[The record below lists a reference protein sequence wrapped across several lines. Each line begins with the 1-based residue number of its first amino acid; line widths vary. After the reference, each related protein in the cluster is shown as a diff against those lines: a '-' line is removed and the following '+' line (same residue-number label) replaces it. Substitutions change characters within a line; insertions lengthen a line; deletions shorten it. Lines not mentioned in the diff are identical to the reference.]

1 MKIICYGELMIDMI
15 AQDNQPIC
23 EATSFCKHAGGA
35 AANVAAQISKLG
47 GQVCFLGKL
56 GDDEFGHFLMQNLR
70 THGVD
75 TQGVVVDPVR
85 RTTVAFIGLDR
96 QGIPSY
102 LFYRAGGA
110 SESITSQDI
119 DVAYLKQADIV
130 YSSSLMLTAPQV
142 RETTKWIF
150 RTCREQGVVIAFDL
164 NLRLSAYQ
172 SAKQARETVTD
183 IFPQLDILKI
193 NDTELEFL
201 LDRKEEPAAGGEM
214 LLAQYPNLR
223 VLLITCGADGAYLLR
238 PGQPPIFVAS
248 RKVKAIDTTGAGD
261 SYMGA
266 FLYAYSLFGGDLNR
280 LGHMAEWA
288 AAVAELTVQDHGA
301 IDAMPDFAKVQEY
314 CKQNHIQLSME

>member
-23 EATSFCKHAGGA
+23 EATSFYKHAGGA
-35 AANVAAQISKLG
+35 AANVAAQISKLN

-56 GDDEFGHFLMQNLR
+56 GDDEFGHFLIQNLR
-70 THGVD
+70 AYGVD

-119 DVAYLKQADIV
+119 DAAYLKQADIV

-150 RTCREQGVVIAFDL
+150 RTCKEQGVVIAFDL
-164 NLRLSAYQ
+164 NLRLSAYE
-172 SAKQARETVTD
+172 SAEQARETVKD
-183 IFPQLDILKI
+183 IFPKLDILKI

-201 LDRKEEPAAGGEM
+201 LSKESEPIAGGKI
-214 LLAQYPNLR
+214 LLTQYPNLQ
-223 VLLITCGADGAYLLR
+223 VLIITCGAEGAYLLR
-238 PGQPPIFVAS
+238 QCGKPVFMEA
-248 RKVKAIDTTGAGD
+248 RKVQTIDTTGAGD

-266 FLYAYSLFGGDLNR
+266 FLYAYGLFEGDLSR
-280 LGHMAEWA
+280 LECMAEWA

-314 CKQNHIQLSME
+314 CKQNHIQLRVK